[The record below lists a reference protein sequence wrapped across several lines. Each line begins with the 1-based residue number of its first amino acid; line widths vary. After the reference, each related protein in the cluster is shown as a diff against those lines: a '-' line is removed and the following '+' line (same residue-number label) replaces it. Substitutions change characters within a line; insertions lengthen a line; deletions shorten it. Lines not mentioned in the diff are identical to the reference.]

1 MKAYK
6 LSLSV
11 LSFMASA
18 MTINAQ
24 DIITLDA
31 YREDVMEYSQQ
42 LKQAKENVISA
53 ESKRKADRTGFL
65 PRIDVL
71 ANGSLDL
78 TDLSPINP
86 GVPGVYHP
94 YTYFAGGVLTQNIW
108 AGGSDQARYRASK
121 TDEAISMEAEEL
133 TIDNIYLQAETAYW
147 TLSAQYEI
155 MQVAKK
161 YLMLITEQ
169 YNIIKLR
176 FDDGAIAKNDLLM
189 ITTRLKEAEL
199 SMKRAEASYLIATQN
214 FNILMGLAPNS
225 ALDMVTPIQVATVAP
240 EHITFEE
247 ALENRPEYKTAE
259 LQINLLEQN
268 RKLSISQFNPQF
280 YFQLQGGW
288 GTANPNLGLDPAG
301 TLISSINFSMP
312 LVRWNQ
318 RRNTNRQFKA
328 LVNSGIYNKQI
339 VSDRI
344 NKEVANAWTN
354 MDQSYTQITVAEET
368 FSIAQESLDLNTF
381 SYNEGRI
388 NISDLLSAQISWLD
402 AYMSTINS
410 HYSYKVA
417 VAQYKRAVGEI

>member
-1 MKAYK
+1 MKASK
-6 LSLSV
+6 LTLSA
-11 LSFMASA
+11 LSFMACA

-24 DIITLDA
+24 ETITLDT
-31 YREDVMEYSQQ
+31 YRENVMEYSQQ
-42 LKQAKENVISA
+42 LKQAEENVISA
-53 ESKRKADRTGFL
+53 EYKRKADRTGFL

-78 TDLSPINP
+78 LNLKPFNP
-86 GVPGVYHP
+86 SAAGVYHP
-94 YTYFAGGVLTQNIW
+94 YTYFAGGALTQNIW
-108 AGGSDQARYRASK
+108 AGGSDQAKYRASK
-121 TDEAISMEAEEL
+121 AEESISLETQEL
-133 TIDNIYLQAETAYW
+133 TLDNIYLQAETAYW
-147 TLSAQYEI
+147 TLSAQYEFLN
-155 MQVAKK
+155 VAKK
-161 YLMLITEQ
+161 YLTLIKEQ

-199 SMKRAEASYLIATQN
+199 RMKKAEAAYLVASQN
-214 FNILMGLAPNS
+214 FNILMGLSPNS
-225 ALDMVTPIQVATVAP
+225 TIDLVTPIQIESTAP
-240 EHITFEE
+240 EYITFEK

-288 GTANPNLGLDPAG
+288 GTANPNLGLDPTG
-301 TLISSINFSMP
+301 TIISSINFSMP

-328 LVNSGIYNKQI
+328 MVNSGIYNKQI
-339 VSDRI
+339 VADRI
-344 NKEVANAWTN
+344 NKEIANAWTN
-354 MDQSYTQITVAEET
+354 MDESYTQITVAEET
-368 FSIAQESLDLNTF
+368 FNIAQESLDLNTF

-417 VAQYKRAVGEI
+417 VAQYKKAVGEI